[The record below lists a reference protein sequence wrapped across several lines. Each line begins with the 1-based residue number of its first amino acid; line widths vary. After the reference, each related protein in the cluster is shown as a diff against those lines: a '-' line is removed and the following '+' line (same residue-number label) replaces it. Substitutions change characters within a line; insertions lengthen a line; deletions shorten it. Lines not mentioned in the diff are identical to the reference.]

1 MYAGTAEGRAI
12 GTISS
17 EGEYVA
23 ELLVMAGGR
32 MLKLA
37 IDIRVYEDHRVS
49 CRLHEEENG

>member
-1 MYAGTAEGRAI
+1 VYAGTVEGRAI

-37 IDIRVYEDHRVS
+37 IDIRVYKDHRVS
-49 CRLHEEENG
+49 YQLHEENG